1 MELIGPYL
9 AACMLLVVAGGA
21 KAARPGDTARAVAV
35 TMRRRPGQV
44 QPIVR
49 SAAAGEAI
57 LGIAAMARP
66 SPITASLV
74 AASYLGF
81 AVFVGVAL
89 ARGGPLASCG
99 CFGTPDT
106 PATRTHVVVD
116 LVLAASAVAVASTMP
131 TQWFPR
137 LLAGQPWSGVPL
149 VVLSLLCAWLA
160 FLAMTRLAE
169 LGAVRRTLGIVRG
182 GTT

>member
-89 ARGGPLASCG
+89 ARAGHW
-99 CFGTPDT
+99 
-106 PATRTHVVVD
+106 PAA
-116 LVLAASAVAVASTMP
+116 AASAHRTRRPPVPTSSSTWCWP
-131 TQWFPR
+131 H
-137 LLAGQPWSGVPL
+137 
-149 VVLSLLCAWLA
+149 
-160 FLAMTRLAE
+160 
-169 LGAVRRTLGIVRG
+169 RR
-182 GTT
+182 